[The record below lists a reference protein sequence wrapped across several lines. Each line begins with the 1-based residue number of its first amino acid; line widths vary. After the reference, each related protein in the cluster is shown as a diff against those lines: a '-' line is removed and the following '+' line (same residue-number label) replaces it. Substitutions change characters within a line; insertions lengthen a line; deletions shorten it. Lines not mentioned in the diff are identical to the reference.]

1 MPWCPKCKTEYIDG
15 ITKCA
20 DCNTPLVDTWE
31 EIVAAEEAAKKEA
44 HEAAMEQ
51 VKAIIEQMEQP
62 EEDVSECE
70 VTECE
75 EDADTD
81 TEESEES
88 LEDEEETVEKKR
100 VGTYVKPEEMYSD
113 TKSSGYMLVVLGV
126 AGIIALVLVALQ
138 IIPLSLDPVM
148 QYIFY
153 AVLGILFIA
162 FIGLGI
168 NALKKAKEY
177 KAQISVDDD
186 LSEELLSW
194 ITEDEQKE
202 KITGVVTQ
210 DMTEDE
216 KYFEIQNTMQK
227 MILEKQPEISEE
239 FLDYILE
246 LAYQKIFE

>member
-31 EIVAAEEAAKKEA
+31 EIAAAEEAAKKEA

-62 EEDVSECE
+62 EEDASECE

-75 EDADTD
+75 EDAEAFD
-81 TEESEES
+81 ESP
-88 LEDEEETVEKKR
+88 EDEEEELVEKKR

-113 TKSSGYMLVVLGV
+113 TKSSGYMLLVLGV
-126 AGIIALVLVALQ
+126 AGIAALVLVALR

-168 NALKKAKEY
+168 NALKKSKEY

-186 LSEELLSW
+186 LSTELLAW

>member
-31 EIVAAEEAAKKEA
+31 EIAAAEEAAKKEA
-44 HEAAMEQ
+44 HEAAIEQ

-62 EEDVSECE
+62 EEDASECE
-70 VTECE
+70 VTEGE
-75 EDADTD
+75 EDADAED
-81 TEESEES
+81 VDESP
-88 LEDEEETVEKKR
+88 EDEEELVEKKR

-113 TKSSGYMLVVLGV
+113 TKSSGYMLLILGV
-126 AGIIALVLVALQ
+126 AGIAALVLVALR

-168 NALKKAKEY
+168 NALKKSKEY

-186 LSEELLSW
+186 LSTELLAW